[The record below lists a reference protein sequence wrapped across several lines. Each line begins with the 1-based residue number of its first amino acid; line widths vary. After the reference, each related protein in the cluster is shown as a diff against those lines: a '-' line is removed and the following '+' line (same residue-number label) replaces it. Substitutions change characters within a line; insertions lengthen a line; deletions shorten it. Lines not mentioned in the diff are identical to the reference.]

1 MDTKQPDVRAAITAL
16 YRDYESR
23 QLDKVLDGLPENFC
37 FEWASDPA
45 TARYAGICHGK
56 AELLAQ
62 LNDIGEN
69 FNFDEYRAVNILVD
83 GNRAAA
89 ELELKLTPIGN
100 GVTRRQFS
108 ARIAHFWEFKDG
120 IPIHLVEY
128 MDTALIASESG
139 QRSAAH
145 RNA

>member
-1 MDTKQPDVRAAITAL
+1 MDTKQPVVRAAITPL

-23 QLDKVLDGLPENFC
+23 ELGKVLDGLPEDFC

-62 LNDIGEN
+62 LNDIGA
-69 FNFDEYRAVNILVD
+69 NFDFNAYRAVNILVD

-89 ELELKLTPIGN
+89 ELELELTSIGN
-100 GVTRRQFS
+100 GVTRRHS
-108 ARIAHFWEFKDG
+108 RRG
-120 IPIHLVEY
+120 SL
-128 MDTALIASESG
+128 TSG
-139 QRSAAH
+139 SSRMAFPFTSSSTWIRH
-145 RNA
+145 